1 MKKIVLFVCV
11 LVVSSTSS
19 IVHATES
26 FTTKASWYGQ
36 QFQGRRMANGEPFNM
51 HDPTIAAHRTLPFG
65 TRLLVENPR
74 TGRSQ
79 IVVVKDRGPYTRD
92 PGRSL
97 DLSRAAADRLGYTAS
112 GVAHLTVTVLG
123 R

>member
-1 MKKIVLFVCV
+1 MKKKLIAACV
-11 LVVSSTSS
+11 LLFALSAQAG
-19 IVHATES
+19 ATEP
-26 FTTKASWYGQ
+26 FTTKASWYGK
-36 QFQGRRMANGEPFNM
+36 QFQGRPMANGEPFDM

-74 TGRSQ
+74 TGVSQ
-79 IVVVKDRGPYTRD
+79 IVVVQDRGPYTND

-97 DLSRAAADRLGYTAS
+97 DLSKAAADRLGYTAT
-112 GVAHLTVTVLG
+112 GVARLIVIVLG